1 MNLKVKILVSGLAIS
16 MQCSAINV
24 GDITSII
31 EAKQSLVAKEIENPS
46 DTARFVGLKVH
57 RISTPMEGGE
67 IIPMESAAEILSTPS
82 GLVLPGSAKD
92 IFKIIYQGPADEQER
107 YYRLSWLDAQVG
119 SSEDTTATKS
129 AQASAVAQINT
140 ILVVAPRKQKFD
152 YSYKYGAVT
161 NTGNVSFRI
170 VAAGACK
177 DRSKDVEGKGCRER
191 YYVMPDTT
199 IQLKYTEFSDA
210 KTNIGIWH
218 DSEYINIQR

>member
-1 MNLKVKILVSGLAIS
+1 

-24 GDITSII
+24 GDVTSII
-31 EAKQSLVAKEIENPS
+31 ESKQSLIAKEIENPS
-46 DTARFVGLKVH
+46 DTARFVGLKVQ

-67 IIPMESAAEILSTPS
+67 VIAMESASEILSTPS

-92 IFKIIYQGPADEQER
+92 IFKIIYQGPADDQER
-107 YYRLSWLDAQVG
+107 YYRLAWLDAPVG
-119 SSEDTTATKS
+119 SVEDSTAPKS

-152 YSYKYGAVT
+152 YTYNNGAVT

-170 VAAGACK
+170 VAAGGCK
-177 DRSKDVEGKGCRER
+177 DPSKDIEAKGCRER
-191 YYVMPDTT
+191 YYVMPGVT
-199 IQLKYTEFSDA
+199 IQLKYTQFNDR